1 MLTTSIAG
9 LIGILAVWVS
19 FNSPV
24 VYDSVILAFRMPYV
38 PPSPAVAASFVAL
51 ASVVVVVTSG
61 VGALLASRVS
71 GRVEAYDAVRQGA
84 R

>member
-1 MLTTSIAG
+1 
-9 LIGILAVWVS
+9 
-19 FNSPV
+19 
-24 VYDSVILAFRMPYV
+24 MPYV
-38 PPSPAVAASFVAL
+38 PPSPSVAASYVAL
-51 ASVVVVVTSG
+51 AAVVVVVTSG